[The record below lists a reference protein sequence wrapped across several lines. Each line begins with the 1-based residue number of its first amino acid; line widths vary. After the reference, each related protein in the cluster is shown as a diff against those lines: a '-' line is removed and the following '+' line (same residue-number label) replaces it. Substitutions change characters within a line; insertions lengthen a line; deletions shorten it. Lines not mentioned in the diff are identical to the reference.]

1 MSTMK
6 PVQKLVRLTG
16 SSEHLHLWLFAFIFI
31 CQRNIPA
38 DTHFTIPWLT
48 STPRAFPFEMFIW
61 ILLPRPYL
69 SHPHFVLHWTFSFA
83 MGKRDPPLPLTVL
96 SKDKKYFETWKY
108 SGVVHIC
115 IFCSLFSL
123 ATSPHLVGM
132 KPLVLNHFFFWIQF
146 NFHLFNCSQS
156 LLML

>member
-6 PVQKLVRLTG
+6 PVQKLVRLNG
-16 SSEHLHLWLFAFIFI
+16 SSEHLHLWLFIFI
-31 CQRNIPA
+31 CLRNIPA

-83 MGKRDPPLPLTVL
+83 MGIRYPPLPLTVL
-96 SKDKKYFETWKY
+96 SKDKK
-108 SGVVHIC
+108 IC
-115 IFCSLFSL
+115 WNVKIFRSCAHLHFQLPLLPCNPPSLGRNE
-123 ATSPHLVGM
+123 ATCTE
-132 KPLVLNHFFFWIQF
+132 PLFLLNTIQF
-146 NFHLFNCSQS
+146 PSIQQCS
-156 LLML
+156 